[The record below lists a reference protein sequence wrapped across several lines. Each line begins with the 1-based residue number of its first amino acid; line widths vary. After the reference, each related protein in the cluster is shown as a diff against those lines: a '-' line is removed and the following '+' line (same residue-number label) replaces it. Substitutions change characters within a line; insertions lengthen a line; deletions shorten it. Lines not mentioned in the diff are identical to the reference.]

1 MVHLPRQAGLCT
13 QNNIM
18 ADINLPKPVKL
29 FVGILSCNKD
39 LLEDVESLLVKRFG
53 ELEMKSEIIPFN
65 FTDYYTKDMGAS
77 ISRQF
82 ICFRK
87 LINPEELSAIKI
99 WTNEL
104 EDKFKH
110 NTRFNVVRPI
120 NLDPGYLTHCNLI
133 LASTKEY
140 YHRIHLQDG
149 IYAEVTLFYQHEVF
163 KNLPWTY
170 PDFQTEEYK
179 NFFLEIRGLYA
190 KDISNN

>member
-1 MVHLPRQAGLCT
+1 
-13 QNNIM
+13 M
-18 ADINLPKPVKL
+18 ADISLPKPVKF
-29 FVGILSCNKD
+29 FVGILSCD
-39 LLEDVESLLVKRFG
+39 EELLADVESILIKRFG
-53 ELEMKSEIIPFN
+53 EVDMKSEIIPFN
-65 FTDYYTKDMGAS
+65 FTDYYTKEMGAN

-82 ICFRK
+82 ICFKK
-87 LINPEELSAIKI
+87 LINPEELSAFKI

-110 NTRFNVVRPI
+110 NNRFNVIRPI

-133 LASTKEY
+133 LASTKKY

-149 IYAEVTLFYQHEVF
+149 IYAEVTLFYQHEIF

-179 NFFLEIRGLYA
+179 NFFLKVRTLYA
-190 KDISNN
+190 ENISNN

>member
-1 MVHLPRQAGLCT
+1 
-13 QNNIM
+13 M
-18 ADINLPKPVKL
+18 ADISSSKPVKL
-29 FVGILSCNKD
+29 FVGILSSDNT
-39 LLEDVESLLVKRFG
+39 LLEEVEYLLTKRLG
-53 ELEMKSEIIPFN
+53 KVDIKSEIFPFD
-65 FTDYYTKDMGAS
+65 FTDYYKKDMGTN

-82 ICFRK
+82 LCFK
-87 LINPEELSAIKI
+87 ELINPEELSDIKI

-104 EDKFKH
+104 ENEIKCNRKSD
-110 NTRFNVVRPI
+110 VARPI

-133 LASTKEY
+133 LASAKDY
-140 YHRIHLQDG
+140 YHRIHLQNG

-179 NFFLEIRGLYA
+179 NFFLKVRTLYA

>member
-1 MVHLPRQAGLCT
+1 
-13 QNNIM
+13 M
-18 ADINLPKPVKL
+18 ADITLPKPVKL
-29 FVGILSCNKD
+29 FIGILSCNKG
-39 LLEDVESLLVKRFG
+39 LLANVESLLSERFG
-53 ELEMKSEIIPFN
+53 EVDMKSEIIPFN
-65 FTDYYTKDMGAS
+65 FTDYYTKDMGTN

-87 LINPEELSAIKI
+87 LINPEDLSATKT
-99 WTNEL
+99 WTNKL

-110 NTRFNVVRPI
+110 NNRFNVNRPI

-140 YHRIHLQDG
+140 YHRIHLQNG
-149 IYAEVTLFYQHEVF
+149 IYAEVTLFYQHEVY

-179 NFFLEIRGLYA
+179 NFFLKVRGLYA

>member
-1 MVHLPRQAGLCT
+1 MT
-13 QNNIM
+13 FQNGSNVKVM

-29 FVGILSCNKD
+29 LVGILSSDKTLLGEIEV
-39 LLEDVESLLVKRFG
+39 LLEKRFG
-53 ELEMKSEIIPFN
+53 QVDIKSEVIPFN
-65 FTDYYTKDMGAS
+65 FTDYYNKEMGAN

-82 ICFRK
+82 LSFRE

-104 EDKFKH
+104 EARIKRD
-110 NTRFNVVRPI
+110 NRFNVIRPI
-120 NLDPGYLTHCNLI
+120 NLDPGYLTYCNLI
-133 LASTKEY
+133 LASTKDY
-140 YHRIHLQDG
+140 YHRIHIQNG

-179 NFFLEIRGLYA
+179 NFFLKVRTLYA

>member
-1 MVHLPRQAGLCT
+1 
-13 QNNIM
+13 M
-18 ADINLPKPVKL
+18 ADINCPKPVKL
-29 FVGILSCNKD
+29 FVGILSSDNT
-39 LLEDVESLLVKRFG
+39 LLEEVEYLLAKRLG
-53 ELEMKSEIIPFN
+53 KVDIKSEIFPFD
-65 FTDYYTKDMGAS
+65 FTDYYKKDMGTN

-82 ICFRK
+82 LCFK
-87 LINPEELSAIKI
+87 ELINPEELSDIKI

-104 EDKFKH
+104 ENEIKCYRKSD
-110 NTRFNVVRPI
+110 VARPI

-133 LASTKEY
+133 LASAKDY
-140 YHRIHLQDG
+140 YHRIHLQNG

-179 NFFLEIRGLYA
+179 NFFLKVRTLYA

>member
-1 MVHLPRQAGLCT
+1 
-13 QNNIM
+13 M
-18 ADINLPKPVKL
+18 ADISYPKPVKL
-29 FVGILSCNKD
+29 FVGILSSD
-39 LLEDVESLLVKRFG
+39 YSLLEEVEILLAKRLG
-53 ELEMKSEIIPFN
+53 KVDIRSEMFPFD
-65 FTDYYTKDMGAS
+65 FTDYYKKDMGTN

-82 ICFRK
+82 LSFK
-87 LINPEELSAIKI
+87 ELINPEELSAIKI

-104 EDKFKH
+104 EDEIKRNKKSE
-110 NTRFNVVRPI
+110 VVRPI

-133 LASTKEY
+133 LASTKDY
-140 YHRIHLQDG
+140 YHRIHLQNG

-179 NFFLEIRGLYA
+179 NFFLKVRTLYA

>member
-1 MVHLPRQAGLCT
+1 
-13 QNNIM
+13 M
-18 ADINLPKPVKL
+18 ADINLSKPVKL
-29 FVGILSCNKD
+29 FVGILSCDKE
-39 LLEDVESLLVKRFG
+39 LLTDVEGLLVKRFG
-53 ELEMKSEIIPFN
+53 EVDMKSEIIPFN

-99 WTNEL
+99 WTNVL

-110 NTRFNVVRPI
+110 NNRFNVLRPI

-140 YHRIHLQDG
+140 YHRIHLQSG

-179 NFFLEIRGLYA
+179 NFFLKVRNLYA
-190 KDISNN
+190 KNISNN

>member
-1 MVHLPRQAGLCT
+1 
-13 QNNIM
+13 M

-29 FVGILSCNKD
+29 FIGVLSSKQE
-39 LLEDVESLLVKRFG
+39 LLADAESLLSERFG
-53 ELEMKSEIIPFN
+53 KIDLKSDIFPFT
-65 FTDYYTKDMGAS
+65 FTDYYTKDMGKS

-87 LINPEELSAIKI
+87 LINPDELSAIKI

-104 EDKFKH
+104 EEKFRYD
-110 NTRFNVVRPI
+110 NRFDVVRPI

-140 YHRIHLQDG
+140 FHRIHLQSG
-149 IYAEVTLFYQHEVF
+149 IYAEVTLYYQHEVF

-170 PDFQTEEYK
+170 PDYQTEEYK
-179 NFFLEIRGLYA
+179 RFFLEVRSLYA